1 MKKIR
6 FFMLPLFVASMCMAL
21 TSCGGGDDDGPVP
34 PTPANNG
41 GSSGSGDSGYDSGIT
56 PTGTQA
62 IDLGLPSGILWANMN
77 VGATTEEGYGQYFAW
92 GETTGYGS
100 DTNDGH
106 FFNWYRYKW
115 GTDTSLKKY
124 CSSTQNGTVDNK
136 TVLELSDDAA
146 RAIWGGDWRMP
157 TSEEFKE
164 LLDNTTQERTT
175 VNGINGIRLTSKING
190 NSVFLP
196 ASGYRKDYEIKLY
209 ESGAYYW
216 TSSIYMYKD
225 YGTSTFKPFDT
236 YASAYGF
243 NATGNIYGPTENSRY
258 YGLGIRAVID
268 KANIQPSPEEGP
280 EPTYPDIQS
289 TPLTLEAIA
298 GGSFTFRNRASGSVT
313 YRIGGGA
320 IQTIPANS
328 TKTINVTAGQ
338 KVRFFGDNAAYATSD
353 EYSTRESKN
362 SHISGDVDFYV
373 YGNIMSLVNGKNY
386 ATATTLTVPYTFA
399 RLFEENIHLK
409 NHPSNSLLLPATT
422 LSKRCYTSM
431 FHNCTNLT
439 SSPSLPAT
447 TLSEYCYAMMFDGCL
462 GLTAASELPATTLT
476 TRCYYLMFR
485 GCKNLTAAPALPAT
499 SLEYGCYHGM
509 FINCTSLASAPALPA
524 TTLGQYCY
532 ESMFEGCSNLT
543 TPPQLPATIMKLY
556 CYLGMFNGCTKLT
569 SAPTLP
575 ATTLGKGCYSGM
587 FNGCTNLT
595 SAPALPA
602 TTLAESCYSG
612 MFKGCTNLAS
622 APALP
627 ATTLTDYCYKSMFE
641 GCTSLAAAPNL
652 LATTL
657 KKDCYRYM
665 FWECEN
671 LTYIKCFAKYNISE
685 NCYGWLLSVSSTG
698 TFVKASGSSWPS
710 GEGGIPIKWTVL
722 EE

>member
-146 RAIWGGDWRMP
+146 RTIWGGDWRMP

-196 ASGYRKDYEIKLY
+196 ASGYRKDNEIKLY

-353 EYSTRESKN
+353 EKDYN
-362 SHISGDVDFYV
+362 SLISSNADFYA
-373 YGNIMSLVNGKNY
+373 YGNIMSLVNSSNFAA
-386 ATATTLTVPYTFA
+386 ATKLTTPYTFA
-399 RLFEENIHLK
+399 RLFDGNTHLK
-409 NHPSNSLLLPATT
+409 NHPSNSLILPASKLSEGCYAALFYGCTNITSSPTLPATILA
-422 LSKRCYTSM
+422 LSCYSKM
-431 FHNCTNLT
+431 FYGCTGLT
-439 SSPSLPAT
+439 SAP
-447 TLSEYCYAMMFDGCL
+447 
-462 GLTAASELPATTLT
+462 ELPATTLAE
-476 TRCYYLMFR
+476 
-485 GCKNLTAAPALPAT
+485 K
-499 SLEYGCYHGM
+499 
-509 FINCTSLASAPALPA
+509 
-524 TTLGQYCY
+524 CY
-532 ESMFEGCSNLT
+532 ENMFEE
-543 TPPQLPATIMKLY
+543 
-556 CYLGMFNGCTKLT
+556 CT
-569 SAPTLP
+569 
-575 ATTLGKGCYSGM
+575 G
-587 FNGCTNLT
+587 LT

-602 TTLAESCYSG
+602 TTLAANCYEE
-612 MFKGCTNLAS
+612 MFCECTGLTS
-622 APALP
+622 APELP
-627 ATTLTDYCYKSMFE
+627 ATTLADNCYYRMFC
-641 GCTSLAAAPNL
+641 GCAGLTSAPEL
-652 LATTL
+652 PATTL
-657 KKDCYRYM
+657 ADGCYLGMFMECKGLTSASELPATTLAYRCYMSMFYDCKKLATAPVLPASTLVSDCYFWM
-665 FWECEN
+665 FWGCSKLKYVKCLAIN
-671 LTYIKCFAKYNISE
+671 NIKTSYFGS
-685 NCYGWLLSVSSTG
+685 WLHGVPTTG